1 MPPSDTPQP
10 LILIVDDEVRI
21 LSALKPTA
29 IVLGLQHLS
38 ACCHRIDDSK
48 AQSIDTALALR
59 SELLE
64 HILMAESLVQNESDE
79 MRLTR

>member
-1 MPPSDTPQP
+1 
-10 LILIVDDEVRI
+10 
-21 LSALKPTA
+21 
-29 IVLGLQHLS
+29 LGLQHLS
-38 ACCHRIDDSK
+38 ACCHRIDGSK